1 MIQMGLMRLN
11 LHAWDWISVVQKY
24 WFKWYCPKPQEGGGA
39 GTNFLRGT
47 NNVLQAWD
55 HKTQSLIKNGGQQKC
70 FDKALHIEWAEL
82 SILIDDF

>member
-1 MIQMGLMRLN
+1 MI
-11 LHAWDWISVVQKY
+11 S
-24 WFKWYCPKPQEGGGA
+24 PKATGGGGRGGGA

-70 FDKALHIEWAEL
+70 FDKALHIE
-82 SILIDDF
+82 

>member
-1 MIQMGLMRLN
+1 MI
-11 LHAWDWISVVQKY
+11 S
-24 WFKWYCPKPQEGGGA
+24 PKATGGGGGGGA

-70 FDKALHIEWAEL
+70 FDKALHIE
-82 SILIDDF
+82 